1 MKSVEDQ
8 NVFNLAHQLALK
20 PYATTKATV
29 FITRPFC
36 RSFAPC
42 HCLDSDSAQSMK
54 TGSSRQTALVRQ
66 LLDR

>member
-29 FITRPFC
+29 FITRPFVAL
-36 RSFAPC
+36 S
-42 HCLDSDSAQSMK
+42 LLV
-54 TGSSRQTALVRQ
+54 TASIRTPLNQ
-66 LLDR
+66 